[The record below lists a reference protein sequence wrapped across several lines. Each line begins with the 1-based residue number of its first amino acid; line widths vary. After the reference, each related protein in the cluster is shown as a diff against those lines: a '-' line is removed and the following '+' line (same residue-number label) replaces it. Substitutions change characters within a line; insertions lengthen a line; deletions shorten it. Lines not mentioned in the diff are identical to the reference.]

1 MAAAYFHWLNRDATE
16 RFADRFVATVR
27 VLTNKYY
34 VDELYDAMI
43 VRPLRVVGGI
53 FYQVDRL
60 VIDSLV
66 MALGF
71 LPRALGLA
79 IQPSQR
85 GALQG
90 YGIGMAIGLV
100 SIVVLVLM
108 AIASGHN
115 S

>member
-1 MAAAYFHWLNRDATE
+1 MDRAYGGGFYRQACSRANG
-16 RFADRFVATVR
+16 VATVR
-27 VLTNKYY
+27 VLKNKYY

-66 MALGF
+66 MGLGF